1 MAPDTRLPSSSLFTV
16 NPAGDARYPRR
27 NRPALH
33 RPSPVAQLGLHA
45 RRAFRR
51 SGHGAKRLGD
61 GFYEQRL
68 VREQVAQL
76 TGQRFLDGYADDEA
90 RYLALLDNAATYAR
104 AWNLLPGLAL
114 SAEQMAGL
122 TSDIVWLVDEAVTLP
137 DGRLTHALV
146 PRLYVRV
153 REGDLD
159 GNGSLISAD
168 ALDIALS
175 GDLQNNATLAGRSV
189 VSLSAENVKNLG
201 GRIRGTDVGIK
212 AGQDLSIEGG
222 RIEATDRLAV
232 LAGRDLNIA
241 TTTRSTATAQGN
253 YTGIDRIA
261 GLYITGS
268 TAAGELI
275 AAAGRDLGL
284 TAATVE
290 NAGQGSTVL
299 SAGRD
304 LQSRHRHHHPP
315 PGNRLGRQQ
324 LPQGRQQPG
333 NWHHP

>member
-1 MAPDTRLPSSSLFTV
+1 MEFGGRASGGRKRAAARPVALVAAPAVGASGLAGIKTAALPVAAAPALVQVDAAPAGVTPALQGSPTAARPQAVGAAPAVVIRSVAPDTRLPSSSLFTV
-16 NPAGDARYPRR
+16 NPAGDARYLVETDPRFTDR
-27 NRPALH
+27 RQWLSSDYMLGALSVDPAT
-33 RPSPVAQLGLHA
+33 VQ
-45 RRAFRR
+45 
-51 SGHGAKRLGD
+51 KRLGD

-76 TGQRFLDGYADDEA
+76 TGRRFLDGYADDEA
-90 RYLALLDNAATYAR
+90 QYLALLDNAATYAR

-201 GRIRGTDVGIK
+201 GRIRAESEGPGKGTTM
-212 AGQDLSIEGG
+212 
-222 RIEATDRLAV
+222 RIRL
-232 LAGRDLNIA
+232 
-241 TTTRSTATAQGN
+241 
-253 YTGIDRIA
+253 
-261 GLYITGS
+261 
-268 TAAGELI
+268 
-275 AAAGRDLGL
+275 
-284 TAATVE
+284 
-290 NAGQGSTVL
+290 
-299 SAGRD
+299 
-304 LQSRHRHHHPP
+304 PKP
-315 PGNRLGRQQ
+315 
-324 LPQGRQQPG
+324 
-333 NWHHP
+333 